1 MTLDAV
7 LSQLP
12 YEHPFLFVDG
22 LTEINDNGANGW
34 FRFTS
39 DLPFYKGH
47 FKDNPVTP
55 GVLLIECCAQIG
67 LVCLGIYLNRDSTTK
82 TAIAMADAQM
92 EFYLPVLP
100 GEKVMVSSEKLY
112 FRFQKLKCKVTMR
125 NENNR
130 IVCRGIIS
138 GMASS

>member
-1 MTLDAV
+1 MNV
-7 LSQLP
+7 S
-12 YEHPFLFVDG
+12 E
-22 LTEINDNGANGW
+22 NGAEG
-34 FRFTS
+34 
-39 DLPFYKGH
+39 FYTFKEDEYFYQGH